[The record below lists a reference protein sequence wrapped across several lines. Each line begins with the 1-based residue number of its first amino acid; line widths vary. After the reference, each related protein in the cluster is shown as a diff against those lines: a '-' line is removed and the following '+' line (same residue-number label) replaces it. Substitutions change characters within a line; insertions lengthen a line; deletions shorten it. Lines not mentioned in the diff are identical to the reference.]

1 MSQVI
6 DRIAN
11 KDGSCK
17 TKRGLIV
24 YAEEDGSVNGF
35 CFACNTYVEHPYG
48 KDIKLSDIPKKPE
61 KTPEDIQEEINEV
74 LSYPTVD
81 VRERKLRAASL
92 EAFGVK
98 IGLSERDGV
107 TPTDMNFPLTR
118 EGNLVGFQ
126 VKGLGGSG
134 KVWAIGDC
142 KDVDLFNWENAKRS
156 GARKLIIT
164 EGMADSVAVHSIF
177 SLYGK
182 PEYMPA
188 IVSIPYGAGR
198 AHICLQKQAKEIK
211 RLFKDIVLCFDND
224 KPGQEAVQRC
234 MLVLPEAKSVI
245 LPEKDAN
252 DCLMKGRGKAAY
264 NALSFQAE
272 APKNT
277 RLVTASLIHEKAREP
292 AKWGELSWPWDKM
305 NNDQRGIRLG
315 ETIYLG
321 AGTKMGKTTIKNAL
335 GAHFIMNDKA
345 KVFMACPEEPNV
357 MTYKLMANQITGKV
371 FHDPMVEFDEDAYDY
386 AGEVMRDKLY
396 MLNIYQHLSWE
407 TLKEDIKE
415 VVADGC
421 KAVFIDP
428 ITNLTNGVDSG
439 EANTFLQGFAQDL
452 SAMARDLNF
461 TAFLFAHLK
470 ASEGQIAA
478 DKRTSMYNKGQYLDL
493 GNCSHE
499 MGGSVYS
506 SQFAGSRAMQR
517 SCNLMLGLLGNK
529 DPDLPENI
537 RNTREIRVLE
547 DRMFGSSA
555 KYQLFWNNKTGKFVE
570 V

>member
-1 MSQVI
+1 MAQVI
-6 DRIAN
+6 ARLPH
-11 KDGSCK
+11 SCG
-17 TKRGLIV
+17 TQRGLVV
-24 YAEEDGSVNGF
+24 YLEDDDTTIGY
-35 CFACNTYVEHPYG
+35 CFSCNTLVSNPLG
-48 KDIKLSDIPKKPE
+48 DKDLSTIPRPKQ
-61 KTPEDIQEEINEV
+61 KTPEEIQQELIEIAN
-74 LSYPTVD
+74 YPTVD
-81 VRERKLRAASL
+81 VAERKLRASSL

-98 IGLSERDGV
+98 IALSERDGT
-107 TPTDMNFPLTR
+107 TPSEMNFPLTR
-118 EGNLVGFQ
+118 NGELVGYQ
-126 VKGLGGSG
+126 VKSLGAY
-134 KVWAIGDC
+134 KRVWSVGDA
-142 KDVDLFNWENAKRS
+142 KDVDLFNWENARKS

-177 SLYGK
+177 TKYGK

-198 AHICLQKQAKEIK
+198 AHICLQKHVKDIK
-211 RLFKDIVLCFDND
+211 RLFKDIILCFDND
-224 KPGQEAVQRC
+224 KPGQDAVQKC
-234 MLVLPEAKSVI
+234 MLVLPEAKSVT

-252 DCLMKGRGKAAY
+252 DCIMKGRSKAAY

-277 RLVTASLIHEKAREP
+277 RLITASLIHDKAREP
-292 AKWGELSWPWDKM
+292 AKWGELSWPWESM

-315 ETIYLG
+315 ETIYIG

-335 GAHFIMNDKA
+335 GAHFIQNDNIP
-345 KVFMACPEEPNV
+345 VFMACPEEPNV
-357 MTYKLMANQITGKV
+357 MTYKLMANQITGKI
-371 FHDPMVEFDEDAYDY
+371 FHDPTVEFDEEAYDY
-386 AGEVMRDKLY
+386 AGSVMKDKLY
-396 MLNIYQHLSWE
+396 MLNIYQHLGWE

-415 VVADGC
+415 VVAAGC

-439 EANTFLQGFAQDL
+439 EANTFLQGFAQEL
-452 SAMARDLNF
+452 SAMARDMQF

-478 DKRTSMYNKGQYLDL
+478 DKRTSLYNKGQYLDL

-499 MGGSVYS
+499 MGGSIYS

-537 RNTREIRVLE
+537 RNTREVRVLE
-547 DRMFGSSA
+547 DRMYGSSA
-555 KYQLFWNNKTGKFVE
+555 KYQLYWNRATGRFVE
-570 V
+570 C